1 MKFSAIP
8 GLQKE
13 KKRFID
19 SFKSN
24 EIHHATLLFGE
35 EGTAN
40 LSLAISFA
48 SYINCENRTDTD
60 SCGECPPCSKMN
72 KLIHPDVNLIFPV
85 APTTKISK
93 EVISDKFVESWRVA
107 FTSNPYMSIQDWFES
122 FGFENKQP
130 NISKDEA
137 RSIIKKL
144 TLKPFESRFK
154 INILWLP
161 EYLHVYTSNALLK
174 ILEEPP
180 GETLFFLV
188 TNNYQKLLKTI
199 FSRVQMFKVRRFKDE
214 EMKLYLSKY
223 DDVSEDE
230 VDQAIYLSDG
240 NLNKA
245 EKFLNSSK
253 TDDLDYLKN
262 WLRSCY
268 SENFSEINKQLE
280 WFNSLSKIRKRA
292 FMTYSL
298 KLMREA
304 LVSNIDSS
312 LPRISEIELQFISK
326 FKNTLEMKSLEKLI
340 LLIDENIRF
349 LDRNANPKILFL
361 DLSIKISNLFQKV
374 KV

>member
-1 MKFSAIP
+1 
-8 GLQKE
+8 
-13 KKRFID
+13 
-19 SFKSN
+19 
-24 EIHHATLLFGE
+24 
-35 EGTAN
+35 
-40 LSLAISFA
+40 
-48 SYINCENRTDTD
+48 
-60 SCGECPPCSKMN
+60 MN

-107 FTSNPYMSIQDWFES
+107 FTSNPYMNIQDWFES
-122 FGFENKQP
+122 YGFENKQP

-223 DDVSEDE
+223 DDVSEGE

-253 TDDLDYLKN
+253 TDDLDSLKT